1 LATDQDP
8 IDTDMR
14 KAEQVD
20 GKPVIDKINRMNM
33 ISLTIA
39 L

>member
-1 LATDQDP
+1 
-8 IDTDMR
+8 MR